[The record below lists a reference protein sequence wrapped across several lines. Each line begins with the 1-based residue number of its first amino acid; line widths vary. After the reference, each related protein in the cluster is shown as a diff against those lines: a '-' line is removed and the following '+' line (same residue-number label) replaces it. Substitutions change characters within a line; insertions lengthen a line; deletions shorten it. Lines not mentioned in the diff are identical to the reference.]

1 MGVTMMLKI
10 EHISK
15 KLSNNLVLDDLS
27 LTINS
32 GSVFGLVGI
41 NGAGKSTLLRC
52 IAGIYSCDS
61 GTVTFNDTPVF
72 ENEINKK
79 DIFFVS
85 DDPFY
90 PINSTILDLKRFYKG
105 FYEFDE
111 EIYSKYLQI
120 FKLKENVAIHTFS
133 KGMKR
138 QVFILMALAI
148 SPKLLILDEAFDG
161 LDPFVRLTFKKSIVE
176 LIESKNMTI
185 IISSHN
191 LRELE
196 DICDS
201 FAILENHQICTS
213 GDIMASKD
221 SIHKIQLAYKEEIDI
236 NIFDG
241 LDTISIKQSSRVVT
255 LVVKGEINSIKEQ
268 LNKYNPVMLE
278 VLSVSFEELF
288 LFEMQAR
295 GYSE

>member
-1 MGVTMMLKI
+1 MLKI
-10 EHISK
+10 ENVNK
-15 KLSNNLVLDDLS
+15 KLGNKIVLDNLS
-27 LTINS
+27 LTIND

-52 IAGIYSCDS
+52 IAGIYECDNGS
-61 GTVTFNDTPVF
+61 ITIDDNLVY
-72 ENEINKK
+72 ENELIKK

-85 DDPFY
+85 DDPYY
-90 PINSTILDLKRFYKG
+90 PINATIIDLKNFYKS
-105 FYEFDE
+105 FYKFDE
-111 EIYSKYLQI
+111 EIYAKYLEI
-120 FKLKENVAIHTFS
+120 FKLNENVTIHTFS

-161 LDPFVRLTFKKSIVE
+161 LDPFVRLTFKKSLIE
-176 LIESKNMTI
+176 LIENKNITV

-196 DICDS
+196 DICDG

-213 GDIMASKD
+213 GDIIESKD
-221 SIHKIQLAYKEEIDI
+221 NIHKIQLAFSDEIEQSV
-236 NIFDG
+236 FDG
-241 LDTISIKQSSRVVT
+241 LDILSIKQTSRVYSI
-255 LVVKGEINSIKEQ
+255 VVKGDIEHVTNY
-268 LNKYNPVMLE
+268 LNELKPILLE

>member
-1 MGVTMMLKI
+1 MLKI
-10 EHISK
+10 ENVSK
-15 KLSNNLVLDDLS
+15 KLGDNNVLDNLS
-27 LTINS
+27 LTIND

-52 IAGIYSCDS
+52 IAGIYKCDNGS
-61 GTVTFNDTPVF
+61 ITIDDNLVF
-72 ENEINKK
+72 ENELVKSN
-79 DIFFVS
+79 IFYVS
-85 DDPFY
+85 DDPYY
-90 PINSTILDLKRFYKG
+90 PMNSTISDLKTFYKS
-105 FYEFDE
+105 FYKFDE
-111 EIYSKYLQI
+111 EIYTKYLEL
-120 FKLKENVAIHTFS
+120 FKLKENVIIHTFS

-161 LDPFVRLTFKKSIVE
+161 LDPFVRLTFKKSLIE
-176 LIESKNMTI
+176 LIENKDITV

-196 DICDS
+196 DICDG

-213 GDIMASKD
+213 GDIMESKD
-221 SIHKIQLAYKEEIDI
+221 NIHKIQLAFSDEIEQSV
-236 NIFDG
+236 FDG
-241 LDTISIKQSSRVVT
+241 LDILSIKQTSRVYSI
-255 LVVKGEINSIKEQ
+255 VVKGDIEHVTNY
-268 LNKYNPVMLE
+268 LNELKPILLE

>member
-1 MGVTMMLKI
+1 MLKI
-10 EHISK
+10 ENISK
-15 KLSNNLVLDDLS
+15 KLGNKIVLDNLS
-27 LTINS
+27 LTIND

-52 IAGIYSCDS
+52 IAGIYECDNGS
-61 GTVTFNDTPVF
+61 ITIDDNHVY
-72 ENEINKK
+72 ENELIKK

-85 DDPFY
+85 DDPYY
-90 PINSTILDLKRFYKG
+90 PINATIIDLKNFYKS

-111 EIYSKYLQI
+111 EIYSKYLDL
-120 FKLKENVAIHTFS
+120 FKLKENVTIHTFS

-161 LDPFVRLTFKKSIVE
+161 LDPFVRLTFKKSLIE
-176 LIESKNMTI
+176 LIENKDITV

-196 DICDS
+196 DICDG

-213 GDIMASKD
+213 GDIMESKD
-221 SIHKIQLAYKEEIDI
+221 NVHKIQLAFSDELEKDA
-236 NIFDG
+236 FDG
-241 LDTISIKQSSRVVT
+241 LDILSITQTSRVYSI
-255 LVVKGEINSIKEQ
+255 VVKGDIEHVTNY
-268 LNKYNPVMLE
+268 LNELKPILLE

>member
-1 MGVTMMLKI
+1 MLKI
-10 EHISK
+10 ENVSK
-15 KLSNNLVLDDLS
+15 KLGDNNVLDNLS
-27 LTINS
+27 LTIND

-52 IAGIYSCDS
+52 IAGIYKCDNGS
-61 GTVTFNDTPVF
+61 ITIDDNLVF
-72 ENEINKK
+72 ENELVKS
-79 DIFFVS
+79 DIFYVS
-85 DDPFY
+85 DDPYY
-90 PINSTILDLKRFYKG
+90 PMNSTISDLKTFYKS
-105 FYEFDE
+105 FYKFDE
-111 EIYSKYLQI
+111 EIYTKYLEL
-120 FKLKENVAIHTFS
+120 FKLKENVIIHTFS

-161 LDPFVRLTFKKSIVE
+161 LDPFVRLTFKKSLIE
-176 LIESKNMTI
+176 LIENKNITV

-196 DICDS
+196 DICDG

-213 GDIMASKD
+213 GDIMESKD
-221 SIHKIQLAYKEEIDI
+221 NIHKIQLAFSDEIEQSV
-236 NIFDG
+236 FDG
-241 LDTISIKQSSRVVT
+241 LDILSIKQTSRVYSI
-255 LVVKGEINSIKEQ
+255 VVKGDIEHVTNY
-268 LNKYNPVMLE
+268 LNELKPILLE

>member
-1 MGVTMMLKI
+1 MLKI
-10 EHISK
+10 ENVSK
-15 KLSNNLVLDDLS
+15 KLGDNNVLDNLS
-27 LTINS
+27 LTIND

-52 IAGIYSCDS
+52 IAGIYKCDNGS
-61 GTVTFNDTPVF
+61 ITIDDNLVF
-72 ENEINKK
+72 ENELVKS
-79 DIFFVS
+79 DIFYVS
-85 DDPFY
+85 DDPYY
-90 PINSTILDLKRFYKG
+90 PMNSTISDLKTFYKS
-105 FYEFDE
+105 FYKFDE
-111 EIYSKYLQI
+111 EIYTKYLEL
-120 FKLKENVAIHTFS
+120 FKLKENVIIHTFS

-161 LDPFVRLTFKKSIVE
+161 LDPFVRLTFKKSLIE
-176 LIESKNMTI
+176 LIENKDITV

-196 DICDS
+196 DICDG

-213 GDIMASKD
+213 GDIMESKD
-221 SIHKIQLAYKEEIDI
+221 NVHKIQLAFSDELEKDA
-236 NIFDG
+236 FDG
-241 LDTISIKQSSRVVT
+241 LDILSITQTSRVYSI
-255 LVVKGEINSIKEQ
+255 VVKGDIEHVTNY
-268 LNKYNPVMLE
+268 LNELKPILLE

>member
-1 MGVTMMLKI
+1 MLKI
-10 EHISK
+10 ENINK
-15 KLSNNLVLDDLS
+15 NLGNKIVLDNLS
-27 LTINS
+27 LTIND

-52 IAGIYSCDS
+52 IAGIYECDNGS
-61 GTVTFNDTPVF
+61 ITIDDNHVY
-72 ENEINKK
+72 ENELIKK

-85 DDPFY
+85 DDPYY
-90 PINSTILDLKRFYKG
+90 PINATIIDLKNFYKS
-105 FYEFDE
+105 FYKFDE
-111 EIYSKYLQI
+111 EIYAKYLEI
-120 FKLKENVAIHTFS
+120 FKLNENVTIHTFS

-161 LDPFVRLTFKKSIVE
+161 LDPFVRLTFKKSLIE
-176 LIESKNMTI
+176 LIENKNITV

-196 DICDS
+196 DICDG

-213 GDIMASKD
+213 GDIIESKD
-221 SIHKIQLAYKEEIDI
+221 NIHKIQLAFSDEIEQSV
-236 NIFDG
+236 FDG
-241 LDTISIKQSSRVVT
+241 LDILSIKQTSRVYSI
-255 LVVKGEINSIKEQ
+255 VVKGDIEHVTNY
-268 LNKYNPVMLE
+268 LNELKPILLE

>member
-1 MGVTMMLKI
+1 MLKI
-10 EHISK
+10 ENISK
-15 KLSNNLVLDDLS
+15 KLGNKIVLDNLS
-27 LTINS
+27 LTIND

-52 IAGIYSCDS
+52 IAGIYECDNGS
-61 GTVTFNDTPVF
+61 ITIDDNHVY
-72 ENEINKK
+72 ENELIKK

-85 DDPFY
+85 DDPYY
-90 PINSTILDLKRFYKG
+90 PINATIIDLKNFYKS

-111 EIYSKYLQI
+111 EIYSKYLDL
-120 FKLKENVAIHTFS
+120 FKLKENVIIHTFS

-161 LDPFVRLTFKKSIVE
+161 LDPFVRLTFKKSLIE
-176 LIESKNMTI
+176 LIENKNITV

-196 DICDS
+196 DICDG

-213 GDIMASKD
+213 GDIMESKD
-221 SIHKIQLAYKEEIDI
+221 NVHKIQLAFSDEIEQSV
-236 NIFDG
+236 FDG
-241 LDTISIKQSSRVVT
+241 LDILSIKQTSRVYSI
-255 LVVKGEINSIKEQ
+255 VVKGDIEHVTNY
-268 LNKYNPVMLE
+268 LNELKPILLE